1 MRDIIVVIMIV
12 CVSIASGAVW
22 GWKARG
28 RSFDR
33 DRITL
38 EAAVRLRTARENAAL
53 REEIEVLQRQLDLAE
68 RAAVAADDEKR
79 KAIADMAKGG
89 VPVSPGEI
97 NTIDA
102 MIEEAAR

>member
-12 CVSIASGAVW
+12 CVALASGAVW

-33 DRITL
+33 DRIAL
-38 EAAVRLRTARENAAL
+38 EAAVRLRTARENRAL
-53 REEIEVLQRQLDLAE
+53 LDEIDVLQRQLALAE
-68 RAAVAADDEKR
+68 RAAVAADEEKR
-79 KAIADMAKGG
+79 KAISDMAKGG
-89 VPVSPGEI
+89 VPVSPKEI
-97 NTIDA
+97 DTIDA